1 MGDQTGH
8 HLILGSL
15 VVLRRVLD
23 VDLPTGEPRR
33 QTHVLT
39 FPADRQ
45 TELVV
50 GYEHMGMVPLGI
62 HQAHHLHPGWT
73 EGIGDVLAGV
83 GRPADHVDLLAP
95 QLIHHLLDA
104 GAAGA
109 DAGPH
114 RIHLPLHTVDGHLG
128 AGTHRARGGIG
139 FPGHGHNPH

>member
-1 MGDQTGH
+1 
-8 HLILGSL
+8 
-15 VVLRRVLD
+15 
-23 VDLPTGEPRR
+23 
-33 QTHVLT
+33 
-39 FPADRQ
+39 
-45 TELVV
+45 
-50 GYEHMGMVPLGI
+50 MGMVPLGI

-128 AGTHRARGGIG
+128 AGTHRARGGVG
-139 FPGHGHNPH
+139 FPGHGHNPHRAFLNLRHLVLEEIHHQTGIGAAHEQLGTPPRHLAHLLEEHLEGGVGTVVVVG